1 MRTKF
6 LFGIMFLFCVSV
18 CLSSSVWAKPQG
30 TITVNESANIEVA
43 PDTVEFS
50 VIVRTEDK
58 ASLEKASAENKE
70 ISNKIYEQFR
80 SLINKADG
88 DFIKTTNY
96 SARPVYRYING
107 KQNIDKYEVSNTIM
121 VHTKSTSNAGS
132 YIDKALK
139 LGATNVN
146 GLNYTLSDTALYC
159 NDLLRTATAKAKTR
173 AIVVSQAA
181 GQTITGVKEIR
192 TSCYA
197 NQTRNYNGLM
207 MAKAAME
214 GSAGTQEAMTQTE
227 GGSLKV
233 NASVDAEF
241 FTE

>member
-1 MRTKF
+1 MKNRF
-6 LFGIMFLFCVSV
+6 LLGGVILLCISI
-18 CLSSSVWAKPQG
+18 CLSLGAYAKSQG
-30 TITVNESANIEVA
+30 TIIVNENANIEVA

-50 VIVRTEDK
+50 VIIKSDDK
-58 ASLEKASAENKE
+58 TSLEKASSENKE

-80 SLINKADG
+80 YLINKADG

-96 SARPVYRYING
+96 SARPVYRYLNG
-107 KQNIDKYEVSNTIM
+107 KQNLDKYEVTNTIL
-121 VHTKSTSNAGS
+121 VHTKNTSNAGS

-139 LGATNVN
+139 LGATNIN
-146 GLNYTLSDTALYC
+146 GLSYTLSDTAPYC
-159 NDLLRTATAKAKTR
+159 NDLLKTATIKAKTR
-173 AIVVSQAA
+173 AQIVSQAA

-197 NQTRNYNGLM
+197 NQARSYNGLM
-207 MAKAAME
+207 MSKMTMD
-214 GSAGTQEAMTQTE
+214 SASGAEEVVTQTE

>member
-1 MRTKF
+1 MKNRF
-6 LFGIMFLFCVSV
+6 LFGGIILLCMSF
-18 CLSSSVWAKPQG
+18 CLSLGAWAKSQG
-30 TITVNESANIEVA
+30 TIIVNESANIEVA

-50 VIVRTEDK
+50 VIVKTEDK
-58 ASLEKASAENKE
+58 SSLEKASSENKE

-80 SLINKADG
+80 SLINKQNG

-96 SARPVYRYING
+96 SARPVYRYVNG
-107 KQNIDKYEVSNTIM
+107 KQNFDKYEVSNTIL
-121 VHTKSTSNAGS
+121 VHTKNTSNAGS
-132 YIDKALK
+132 YIDKSLK

-146 GLNYTLSDTALYC
+146 GLNYTLSDTAPYC
-159 NDLLRTATAKAKTR
+159 NDLLRTATTKAKTR
-173 AIVVSQAA
+173 VQIVAQAA
-181 GQTITGVKEIR
+181 GQTITGVKVIR

-197 NQTRNYNGLM
+197 NQARSYNGLM
-207 MAKAAME
+207 MSKMAMD
-214 GSAGTQEAMTQTE
+214 SASGAEEVVTQTE